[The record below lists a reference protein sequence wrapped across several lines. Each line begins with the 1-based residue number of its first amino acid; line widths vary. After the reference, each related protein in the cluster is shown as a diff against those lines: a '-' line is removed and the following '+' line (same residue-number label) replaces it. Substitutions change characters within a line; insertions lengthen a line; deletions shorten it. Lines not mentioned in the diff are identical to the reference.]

1 MAETGGEGG
10 TVMEDKRFNVYQ
22 IVLAYLFGRYQAYKA
37 EGLFQNIGFND
48 FVRAVCAAPE
58 EDKN

>member
-1 MAETGGEGG
+1 
-10 TVMEDKRFNVYQ
+10 MEDRRFNVYQ

-37 EGLFQNIGFND
+37 EGLFQNTGFND

-58 EDKN
+58 EDEN